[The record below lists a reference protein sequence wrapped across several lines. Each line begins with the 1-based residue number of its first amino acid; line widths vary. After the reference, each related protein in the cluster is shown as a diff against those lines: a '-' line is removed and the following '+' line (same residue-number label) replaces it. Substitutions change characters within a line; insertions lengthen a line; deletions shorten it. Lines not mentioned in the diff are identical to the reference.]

1 MMYNYTSDVLFGE
14 DDGTIG
20 NPFAEEL
27 PLKYFLNYYQT
38 NGN

>member
-1 MMYNYTSDVLFGE
+1 MYGYNSDVLYGE
-14 DDGTIG
+14 DDGTG
-20 NPFAEEL
+20 GFSAEL